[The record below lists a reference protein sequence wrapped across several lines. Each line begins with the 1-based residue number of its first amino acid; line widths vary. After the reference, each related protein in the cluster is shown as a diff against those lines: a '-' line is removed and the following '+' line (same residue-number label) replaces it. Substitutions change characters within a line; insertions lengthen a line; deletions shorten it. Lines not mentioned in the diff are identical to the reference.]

1 MKKGE
6 KMTRLILIFSFV
18 FFTGSVLS
26 GCTPKSPPPALPPAP
41 SPAPGPVSAIP
52 AGKQWEKEWEKLV
65 VEAKKEGRV
74 VLYGSLGAEVGSAL
88 TEAFKKQY
96 GINLEV
102 FTASGGEISSKL
114 LAERRS
120 GIYLADVFVAGSTT
134 PLSNLKPAN
143 VLDPLKPALL
153 LPELTD
159 PEQIKKTWY
168 GGELQWVDKEEKYLL
183 AFLAFQSSD
192 LAINTNLVKAQDFKS
207 YKQLLNPEWTGKII
221 QHDPTIPG
229 NGGRWFGVFGSKLL
243 SFDYMRELVKQKP
256 LITRDQRLIVDWV
269 ANGKAA
275 IAIAPRP
282 DTVSEYIK
290 AGASIQPHHMVE
302 GNYLTC
308 GSGSLSLINRAPHPN
323 ATKLFINWLLS
334 KEGGIVFSKAYGSQ
348 SARLDVPTDFLPTQ
362 AYTRYEGAQYFP
374 SEKEEFL
381 SQQTEHFNRAKE
393 VFASLLR

>member
-1 MKKGE
+1 
-6 KMTRLILIFSFV
+6 MTVFRLLLAAMFLGVFV
-18 FFTGSVLS
+18 FLN
-26 GCTPKSPPPALPPAP
+26 CAPK
-41 SPAPGPVSAIP
+41 PAPGPSASTTPPSGPSGQVSGSTSA
-52 AGKQWEKEWEKLV
+52 KSWEKELGKLI

-88 TEAFKKQY
+88 TDAFKKQY
-96 GINLEV
+96 GINVEV
-102 FTASGGEISSKL
+102 FTASGGEISAKL

-143 VLDPLKPALL
+143 VLDPLTPMLL

-168 GGELQWVDKEEKYLL
+168 GGELPWVDKEGKYLL

-192 LAINTNLVKAQDFKS
+192 LAINTSVVKAQDFKS

-229 NGGRWFGVFGSKLL
+229 NGGRWFGVFGSKILGL
-243 SFDYMRELVKQKP
+243 DFMRELVKQKP

-302 GNYLTC
+302 GNYLTS
-308 GSGSLSLINRAPHPN
+308 GSGNLSLVNKAPHPD
-323 ATKLFINWLLS
+323 AAKLFINWLLS
-334 KEGGIVFSKAYGSQ
+334 REGGIVFSKAYGSQ
-348 SARLDVPTDFLPTQ
+348 SARLDVPTDFLSTQ
-362 AYTRYEGAQYFP
+362 AFTRYQGVEYFP

-381 SQQTEHFNRAKE
+381 SQQNEHFNKARE
-393 VFASLLR
+393 MFASLLR

>member
-1 MKKGE
+1 MSF
-6 KMTRLILIFSFV
+6 RLLLSFLLLI
-18 FFTGSVLS
+18 VLLVS
-26 GCTPKSPPPALPPAP
+26 SCSSKSIPGTDKSQAP
-41 SPAPGPVSAIP
+41 SSVQTNQSA
-52 AGKQWEKEWEKLV
+52 GTTVRSSREKEWESLV
-65 VEAKKEGRV
+65 SEAKKENRV

-88 TEAFKKQY
+88 TDAFKKQY
-96 GINLEV
+96 GINVEV
-102 FTASGGEISSKL
+102 FTGSGGEISSKL

-134 PLSNLKPAN
+134 PLSNLKPAG
-143 VLDPLKPALL
+143 VLAPLTPMFV

-159 PEQIKKTWY
+159 PEAIKKTWY
-168 GGELQWVDKEEKYLL
+168 GGELPWVDREGKYLL

-192 LAINTNLVKAQDFKS
+192 LAINTNSIKAQDFKS
-207 YKQLLNPEWTGKII
+207 YKQILNPEWTGKII

-229 NGGRWFGVFGSKLL
+229 NGGRWFGVFGTKLL
-243 SFDYMRELVKQKP
+243 GLDYMRALVKQKP

-290 AGASIQPHHMVE
+290 AGASIQPHHMSE

-308 GSGSLSLINRAPHPN
+308 GSGSLSLIDRAPHPA

-334 KEGGIVFSKAYGSQ
+334 KEGEIVFSNAYGSQ
-348 SARLDVPTDFLPTQ
+348 SARLDVPTDLLPTQ
-362 AYTRYEGAQYFP
+362 AFTRYTGVEYFP

-381 SQQTEHFNRAKE
+381 SQQNDQFNLAKE
-393 VFASLLR
+393 IFTSLLR